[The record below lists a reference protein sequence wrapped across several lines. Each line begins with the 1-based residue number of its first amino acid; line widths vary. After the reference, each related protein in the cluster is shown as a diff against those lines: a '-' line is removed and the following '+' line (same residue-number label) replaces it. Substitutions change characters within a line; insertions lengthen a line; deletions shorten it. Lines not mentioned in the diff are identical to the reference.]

1 MVTVEVDYS
10 HYKDLGPKTKE
21 ITKRGLELSALDLVN
36 KLMKNSPVDHGLLK
50 QWAITS
56 RTASSI
62 TIKSPAKY
70 AAAQN
75 WGSSHMIKPK
85 SKKALHWGGS
95 PGFFSKGHMI
105 NIKGKHF
112 VEKSINEVRPK
123 IPEHFQIAIKEVV
136 G

>member
-10 HYKDLGPKTKE
+10 HYVDLGPKTKE

-56 RTASSI
+56 RSASSI

-75 WGSSHMIKPK
+75 WGSSHMIKPT